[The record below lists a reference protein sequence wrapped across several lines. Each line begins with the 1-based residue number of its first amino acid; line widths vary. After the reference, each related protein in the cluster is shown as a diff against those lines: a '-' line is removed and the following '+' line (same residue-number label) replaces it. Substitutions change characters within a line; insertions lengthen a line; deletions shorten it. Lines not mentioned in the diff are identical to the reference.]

1 MVVGKRFKWGQLM
14 GVAVLAVASV
24 SAQAASSKAS
34 ESSQGSADASANGQS
49 KASDSSVLN
58 GGSAATGNTSGDD
71 NGGKGKDKDKEKD
84 KDKDKGSSSSSGSG
98 NPAGS
103 AGSAGGSGNSAG
115 NAGGTAGS
123 GAAAGGSTSTTSTTT
138 TTTTTG
144 TLVTSAGTAGG
155 AAAGSSAPGGIT
167 YGVDGFSNLAAANA
181 FYGLVSGNDNAGIN
195 GLDARLG
202 DGWTLAA
209 KDNLGSGD
217 DVSNRVL
224 GIAFSVDAGAQAGA
238 GRWSLSG
245 GLSTGSVLLDV
256 VAVLKT
262 STQYGLYYFQNVVF
276 DGAVGGDWLSPTFNN
291 NGARQE
297 LSHLSIY
304 VRPGTEQPTTSQPA
318 GGPTNSA
325 GGGVATPRAV
335 PEPGTLALAGVA
347 LLALAVIRRK
357 TLRRG

>member
-14 GVAVLAVASV
+14 GVAVLAVAAV

-34 ESSQGSADASANGQS
+34 ESSQGSANASANGQS

-58 GGSAATGNTSGDD
+58 GGSAATSNTSGDD
-71 NGGKGKDKDKEKD
+71 NSGKGKDKDKEKD
-84 KDKDKGSSSSSGSG
+84 KDKDRGSSSSSGSG

-103 AGSAGGSGNSAG
+103 AGSAGGSGNSSG

-123 GAAAGGSTSTTSTTT
+123 GAAAGGSTT

-238 GRWSLSG
+238 GHWSLSG

-335 PEPGTLALAGVA
+335 PEPGTLALTGVA
-347 LLALAVIRRK
+347 LLALAMIRRK
-357 TLRRG
+357 ALRRG